1 MDADIL
7 LNKIAQIE
15 NILRALKAE
24 GDDDKSFWHYNQGK
38 LDGLVLALEQ
48 AKGE

>member
-1 MDADIL
+1 MEIAIL
-7 LNKIAQIE
+7 LAKIARVE

-48 AKGE
+48 AKGA

>member
-1 MDADIL
+1 MNTNIL
-7 LNKIAQIE
+7 LSKIAQVE

-24 GDDDKSFWHYNQGK
+24 GDDDKSFWRYNQGK
-38 LDGLVLALEQ
+38 LDGLVFALEQ

>member
-1 MDADIL
+1 MEIATL
-7 LNKIAQIE
+7 LARIERVE
-15 NILRALKAE
+15 NILRAMKID
-24 GDDDKSFWHYNQGK
+24 GDTDKPFWQYNQGK